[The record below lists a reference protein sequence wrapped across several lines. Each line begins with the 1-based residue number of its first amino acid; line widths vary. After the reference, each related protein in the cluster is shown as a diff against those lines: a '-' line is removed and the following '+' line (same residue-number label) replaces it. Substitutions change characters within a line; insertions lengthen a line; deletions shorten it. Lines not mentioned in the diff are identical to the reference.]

1 MRDEEPG
8 RQGSRKRVSGASES
22 IAGQT
27 ILVTGATSGIGIETA
42 RALAKKGATVVVGAR
57 DARRGQAVV
66 DEIVAGGGRAELLEI
81 DMASLASIRQAG
93 DRILAA
99 YPKLDVLVNN
109 AGTAVSGRRLSP
121 DGHELTWATN
131 FLGPFLLTRLL
142 LPLLKKS
149 ERPRVVNVGSEGHRA
164 GRLDWE
170 NLELARG
177 YKTFRAYANSKLAL
191 ALFTRELARR
201 EPGIAAVVL
210 HPGGIATKIWG
221 AAPKPIPW
229 ILNLVL
235 PSAAKGA
242 APVVRLASD
251 SELARVTGRYFNRF
265 REAAPSPAARN
276 DADATRLWELAQRE
290 TS

>member
-1 MRDEEPG
+1 
-8 RQGSRKRVSGASES
+8 VSGPPES

-27 ILVTGATSGIGIETA
+27 VLVTGATSGIGLETA

-57 DARRGQAVV
+57 DASRGQAVV
-66 DEIVAGGGRAELLEI
+66 DEITAGGGRAELLEI
-81 DMASLASIRQAG
+81 DMASFESIRKAA
-93 DRILAA
+93 DRFSAA
-99 YPKLDVLVNN
+99 HSSLDVLVNN

-131 FLGPFLLTRLL
+131 FLGPFLLTRRLL
-142 LPLLKKS
+142 SLLKKA

-164 GRLDWE
+164 GGIDWE
-170 NLELARG
+170 NLELERG
-177 YKTFRAYANSKLAL
+177 YTTFRAYANSKLAL

-201 EPGIAAVVL
+201 EPGVAAVVM

-221 AAPKPIPW
+221 VAPRPISW

-242 APVVRLASD
+242 APVVRLACAPD
-251 SELARVTGRYFNRF
+251 LASVTGRYFNRF
-265 REAAPSPAARN
+265 REVDPSPAARN
-276 DADATRLWELAQRE
+276 DADAARLWDLAQKQ

>member
-1 MRDEEPG
+1 VSAA
-8 RQGSRKRVSGASES
+8 SRSN
-22 IAGQT
+22 AGET
-27 ILVTGATSGIGIETA
+27 ALVTGATSGIGLETA
-42 RALAKKGATVVVGAR
+42 RALARKGGKVVVGAR

-66 DEIVAGGGRAELLEI
+66 DELEKEGGRAELLEI
-81 DMASLASIRQAG
+81 DMASFESIRKAA
-93 DRILAA
+93 DRFSSEHSS
-99 YPKLDVLVNN
+99 LDALVNN

-142 LPLLKKS
+142 LPLLKKA
-149 ERPRVVNVGSEGHRA
+149 ERPRVINVGSEGHRA
-164 GRLDWE
+164 GRIDWD
-170 NLELARG
+170 NLELDRG
-177 YKTFRAYANSKLAL
+177 YTTFRAYANSKLAL

-201 EPGIAAVVL
+201 EPGIAAVVM

-221 AAPKPIPW
+221 AAPRPISW

-242 APVVRLASD
+242 APVVSLACEPKLD
-251 SELARVTGRYFNRF
+251 RWTGRYFNRF
-265 REAAPSPAARN
+265 REAAPSIAARN
-276 DADATRLWELAQRE
+276 DADAARLWDLAQKQ

>member
-1 MRDEEPG
+1 M
-8 RQGSRKRVSGASES
+8 ES

-27 ILVTGATSGIGIETA
+27 VLVTGATSGIGLETG
-42 RALAKKGATVVVGAR
+42 RALAKKGARVVVGAR

-66 DEIVAGGGRAELLEI
+66 DEITVAGGRAELLEI
-81 DMASLASIRQAG
+81 DMASLASIRKAA
-93 DRILAA
+93 DRICATHS
-99 YPKLDVLVNN
+99 KLDVLVNN
-109 AGTAVSGRRLSP
+109 AGTAVNGRRLSP

-131 FLGPFLLTRLL
+131 FLGPFLLTRSLL
-142 LPLLKKS
+142 SLLKKE

-164 GRLDWE
+164 GRIDWE
-170 NLELARG
+170 NLELERG
-177 YKTFRAYANSKLAL
+177 YTTFRAYANSKLAL

-201 EPGIAAVVL
+201 EPGVAAVVM

-221 AAPKPIPW
+221 AAPRPISW

-242 APVVRLASD
+242 APVVRLACAPD
-251 SELARVTGRYFNRF
+251 LASVTGRYFNRF
-265 REAAPSPAARN
+265 REAVPSAAARN
-276 DADATRLWELAQRE
+276 DPDAARLWDLALKQ

>member
-1 MRDEEPG
+1 M
-8 RQGSRKRVSGASES
+8 SRAPRSDTGETV
-22 IAGQT
+22 
-27 ILVTGATSGIGIETA
+27 LVTGATSGIGLETA
-42 RALAKKGATVVVGAR
+42 RGLAGKGAKVVVGAR

-66 DEIVAGGGRAELLEI
+66 DEITARGHRAELFEI
-81 DMASLASIRQAG
+81 DMASFESIRKAA
-93 DRILAA
+93 DRFCAA
-99 YPKLDVLVNN
+99 HSSLDVLVNN
-109 AGTAVSGRRLSP
+109 AGTAVSGRRLSS

-142 LPLLKKS
+142 LPPLKKT

-164 GRLDWE
+164 GRIDWE
-170 NLELARG
+170 NLELERG
-177 YKTFRAYANSKLAL
+177 YTTFRAYANSKLAL

-201 EPGIAAVVL
+201 EPGVAAVVM

-221 AAPKPIPW
+221 AAPRPISW

-242 APVVRLASD
+242 APVVRLASAPD
-251 SELARVTGRYFNRF
+251 LASVTGRYFNRF
-265 REAAPSPAARN
+265 REAAPSTAARN
-276 DADATRLWELAQRE
+276 DADAARLWELAEKQ

>member
-1 MRDEEPG
+1 M
-8 RQGSRKRVSGASES
+8 SGVSES

-27 ILVTGATSGIGIETA
+27 VLVTGATSGIGLETA
-42 RALAKKGATVVVGAR
+42 RALAKKGARVVVGAR

-66 DEIVAGGGRAELLEI
+66 DEITAGGGHAELLEI
-81 DMASLASIRQAG
+81 DMASFVSIRKAA
-93 DRILAA
+93 DRIVAA
-99 YPKLDVLVNN
+99 HSSLDVLVNN

-131 FLGPFLLTRLL
+131 FLGPFLLTRRLL
-142 LPLLKKS
+142 SLLKKV

-164 GRLDWE
+164 GGIDWE
-170 NLELARG
+170 NLELERG
-177 YKTFRAYANSKLAL
+177 YSTFRAYANSKLAL

-201 EPGIAAVVL
+201 EPGVAAVVM

-221 AAPKPIPW
+221 AAPRPISW

-242 APVVRLASD
+242 APVVRLACAPD
-251 SELARVTGRYFNRF
+251 LASVTGRYFNRF
-265 REAAPSPAARN
+265 REAAPSGAARN
-276 DADATRLWELAQRE
+276 DADAARLWELAEKQ

>member
-1 MRDEEPG
+1 
-8 RQGSRKRVSGASES
+8 VSGQPES
-22 IAGQT
+22 IAGKT
-27 ILVTGATSGIGIETA
+27 VLVTGATSGIGLETA
-42 RALAKKGATVVVGAR
+42 RALAKKGARVVVGAR

-66 DEIVAGGGRAELLEI
+66 DEITAGGGQAELLEI
-81 DMASLASIRQAG
+81 DMASFKSIRKAA
-93 DRILAA
+93 DRFSAA
-99 YPKLDVLVNN
+99 HSKLDVLVNN
-109 AGTAVSGRRLSP
+109 AGTAVSGRRISP

-131 FLGPFLLTRLL
+131 FLGPFLLTRCLL
-142 LPLLKKS
+142 SLLKKS

-164 GRLDWE
+164 GRIDWE
-170 NLELARG
+170 NLELERG
-177 YKTFRAYANSKLAL
+177 YTTFRAYANSKLAL

-201 EPGIAAVVL
+201 EPGVAAVVM

-221 AAPKPIPW
+221 AAPRPISW

-242 APVVRLASD
+242 APVVRLACAPD
-251 SELARVTGRYFNRF
+251 LASVTGRYFNRF

-276 DADATRLWELAQRE
+276 DADAARLWELAQTQ

>member
-1 MRDEEPG
+1 M
-8 RQGSRKRVSGASES
+8 SGQPES
-22 IAGQT
+22 IAGKT
-27 ILVTGATSGIGIETA
+27 VLVTGATSGIGLETA
-42 RALAKKGATVVVGAR
+42 RALAKKGARVVVGAR

-66 DEIVAGGGRAELLEI
+66 DEITAGGGQAELLEI
-81 DMASLASIRQAG
+81 DMASFKSIRKAA
-93 DRILAA
+93 DRFSAA
-99 YPKLDVLVNN
+99 HSKLDVLVNN
-109 AGTAVSGRRLSP
+109 AGTAVSGRRISP

-131 FLGPFLLTRLL
+131 FLGPFLLTRCLL
-142 LPLLKKS
+142 SLLKKS

-164 GRLDWE
+164 GRIDWE
-170 NLELARG
+170 NLELERG
-177 YKTFRAYANSKLAL
+177 YTTFRAYANSKLAL

-201 EPGIAAVVL
+201 EPGVAAVVM

-221 AAPKPIPW
+221 AAPRPISW

-242 APVVRLASD
+242 APVVRLACAPD
-251 SELARVTGRYFNRF
+251 LANVTGRYFNRF

-276 DADATRLWELAQRE
+276 DADAARLWELAQTQ

>member
-1 MRDEEPG
+1 M
-8 RQGSRKRVSGASES
+8 SGQPES

-27 ILVTGATSGIGIETA
+27 VLVTGATSGIGLETA
-42 RALAKKGATVVVGAR
+42 RALAKKGARVVVGAR

-66 DEIVAGGGRAELLEI
+66 DEITAGGGQAELLEI
-81 DMASLASIRQAG
+81 DMASFKSIRKAA
-93 DRILAA
+93 DRFSAA
-99 YPKLDVLVNN
+99 HSKLDVLVNN
-109 AGTAVSGRRLSP
+109 AGTAVSGRRISP

-131 FLGPFLLTRLL
+131 FLGPFLLTRCLL
-142 LPLLKKS
+142 SLLKKS

-164 GRLDWE
+164 GRIDWE
-170 NLELARG
+170 NLELERG
-177 YKTFRAYANSKLAL
+177 YTTFRAYANSKLAL

-201 EPGIAAVVL
+201 EPGVAAVVM

-221 AAPKPIPW
+221 AAPRPISW

-242 APVVRLASD
+242 APVVRLACAPD
-251 SELARVTGRYFNRF
+251 LASVTGRYFNRF

-276 DADATRLWELAQRE
+276 DADAARLWELAQTQ

>member
-1 MRDEEPG
+1 
-8 RQGSRKRVSGASES
+8 VSSAPRSDTGE
-22 IAGQT
+22 T
-27 ILVTGATSGIGIETA
+27 VLVTGATSGIGLETA
-42 RALAKKGATVVVGAR
+42 RGLARNGANVVVGAR

-66 DEIVAGGGRAELLEI
+66 DELEKDGGRAELLEV
-81 DMASLASIRQAG
+81 DMASFESVRK
-93 DRILAA
+93 AA
-99 YPKLDVLVNN
+99 ARFSSAHPSLDVLINN

-131 FLGPFLLTRLL
+131 FLGPFLLTERL
-142 LPLLKKS
+142 LPLLKKA

-170 NLELARG
+170 NLELERG
-177 YKTFRAYANSKLAL
+177 YTTFRAYANSKLAL

-201 EPGIAAVVL
+201 EPGVATVVM

-221 AAPKPIPW
+221 AAPRPISW

-242 APVVRLASD
+242 APVVRLASVSD
-251 SELARVTGRYFNRF
+251 LDTWTGRYFNRF
-265 REAAPSPAARN
+265 REAVPSPAARN
-276 DADATRLWELAQRE
+276 DADAARLWDLAQKQ